1 MDKKESKIKMMNEGD
16 ITKVLFQ
23 LGIPVIIG
31 MLVTSLYNVVDA
43 MFVGGLGTS
52 QMGAVSIT
60 YPIGQLIIG
69 LGLTFG
75 SGSASY
81 ISRLLGEK
89 NNKQANRT
97 ASTAL
102 FTSIIVGLITI
113 TLTMCFLDK
122 VLVFLGATQ
131 TILPYA
137 KEFAIIY
144 IPGSILNVINVT
156 MNNISA
162 SEGATK
168 ISMTSMLI
176 GALLN
181 VILEPIFIY
190 TFQWGIKGSAIA
202 TVIAQGVTTL
212 LYVWYIFS
220 GKSNLHISIK
230 HFSMDKT
237 IYAQILKIGI
247 PTLLFQLLSSV
258 SMGLINTASSHYGD
272 SAVAAMGIVTRVLA
286 LGSYVIFGYA
296 KGFQPVA
303 GFSFGAKNYKRLKEA
318 IAVSLKWSTVFCA
331 VTEIIFL
338 VFSTQ
343 IIGLFSKDAS
353 VIAIGSSA
361 LKANSITFLL
371 FGFQYI
377 YTTLFLA
384 LGKAFKGTILSIAR
398 QGIFFIPVIL
408 LLPSILGLNGIIF
421 TQPIVDVMTTV
432 LTLIFAVDV
441 QRKIKKFSCDS
452 NPKGIQG

>member
-1 MDKKESKIKMMNEGD
+1 MNKNENKIKIMSEGN

-23 LGIPVIIG
+23 LGMPVIIG

-60 YPIGQLIIG
+60 YPIAQLIIG

-89 NNKQANRT
+89 NNKQADRT
-97 ASTAL
+97 ASIAL
-102 FTSIIVGLITI
+102 FTSIIVGVITI
-113 TLTMCFLDK
+113 AITMCFLDK
-122 VLVFLGATQ
+122 VLTFLGATQ

-137 KEFAIIY
+137 REFAIIY

-162 SEGATK
+162 SEGVTK
-168 ISMTSMLI
+168 ISMISMLM
-176 GALLN
+176 GAVLN
-181 VILEPIFIY
+181 VVLEPIFIY
-190 TFQWGIKGSAIA
+190 TFQLGIKGSAIA
-202 TVIAQGVTTL
+202 TIIAQGVTTI
-212 LYVWYIFS
+212 LYVWYISS

-230 HFSMDKT
+230 HFSIDKT

-247 PTLLFQLLSSV
+247 PTLLFQLLSSA
-258 SMGLINTASSHYGD
+258 SMGLTNTAASHYGD
-272 SAVAAMGIVTRVLA
+272 SVVAAMGIVTRVLA

-303 GFSFGAKNYKRLKEA
+303 GFSFGAKNYKRLGEA
-318 IAVSLKWSTVFCA
+318 ISVSLKWSTVFCA
-331 VTEIIFL
+331 ITEIIL
-338 VFSTQ
+338 LIFSRQ
-343 IIGLFSKDAS
+343 IIGIFSKDIS
-353 VIAIGSSA
+353 VIKIGSDA
-361 LKANSITFLL
+361 LRANSMTFIL

-398 QGIFFIPVIL
+398 QGVFFIPIIL
-408 LLPSILGLNGIIF
+408 ILPSILGINGIIF
-421 TQPIVDVMTTV
+421 TQPIVDVMTTI
-432 LTLIFAVDV
+432 LTVIFAVKV
-441 QRKIKKFSCDS
+441 QKKINYVRQEVSQKT
-452 NPKGIQG
+452 IQV

>member
-1 MDKKESKIKMMNEGD
+1 MNKKENKIKMMSEGN

-23 LGIPVIIG
+23 LGMPVIIG

-52 QMGAVSIT
+52 QMGAVSIA
-60 YPIGQLIIG
+60 YPIAQLIIG
-69 LGLTFG
+69 LGLAFG

-81 ISRLLGEK
+81 ISRLLGEQ
-89 NNKQANRT
+89 NNEQADRT
-97 ASTAL
+97 ASIAL

-113 TLTMCFLDK
+113 VITMCFLDK
-122 VLVFLGATQ
+122 VLISLGATQ

-137 KEFAIIY
+137 REFAIIY

-168 ISMTSMLI
+168 ISMTSMLV
-176 GALLN
+176 GAGLN
-181 VILEPIFIY
+181 VVLEPIFIY
-190 TFQWGIKGSAIA
+190 TFQLGIKGSAIA

-212 LYVWYIFS
+212 LYVWYISS

-230 HFSMDKT
+230 NFSMDKT

-247 PTLLFQLLSSV
+247 PTLFFQLLSSA
-258 SMGLINTASSHYGD
+258 SMGLTNTASSYYGD
-272 SAVAAMGIVTRVLA
+272 SAVAAMGVVTRVLA

-303 GFSFGAKNYKRLKEA
+303 GFNFGAKNYKRLKEA
-318 IAVSLKWSTVFCA
+318 ILVSLKWSTIFCA
-331 VTEIIFL
+331 VIEIIL
-338 VFSTQ
+338 LIFSKQ
-343 IIGLFSKDAS
+343 IIGLFSKDSS
-353 VIAIGSSA
+353 VIEIGSNA
-361 LKANSITFLL
+361 LRANSITFIL

-377 YTTLFLA
+377 YTTLFLS

-398 QGIFFIPVIL
+398 QCIFFIPVIL
-408 LLPSILGLNGIIF
+408 ILPSILGLNGIIF
-421 TQPIVDVMTTV
+421 TQPIVDVMTTI
-432 LTLIFAVDV
+432 LTVIFAVKL
-441 QRKIKKFSCDS
+441 QRKINYASQEPNQLKSQ
-452 NPKGIQG
+452 P

>member
-1 MDKKESKIKMMNEGD
+1 MNKKENKIKMIGEGD
-16 ITKVLFQ
+16 IKKVLFQ

-52 QMGAVSIT
+52 QMAAVSIT

-89 NNKQANRT
+89 NNKQADCT

-113 TLTMCFLDK
+113 ALTMCFLDK
-122 VLVFLGATQ
+122 VLTFLGATQ

-168 ISMTSMLI
+168 ISMTSMLM
-176 GALLN
+176 GAGLN

-212 LYVWYIFS
+212 LYVWYILS

-230 HFSMDKT
+230 HFSINKI
-237 IYAQILKIGI
+237 IYVQILKIGI
-247 PTLLFQLLSSV
+247 PTLLFQLLSSA
-258 SMGLINTASSHYGD
+258 SMGLTNTASSHYGD
-272 SAVAAMGIVTRVLA
+272 SAVAAMGVVARVLA

-303 GFSFGAKNYKRLKEA
+303 GFSFGARNYKRLREA
-318 IAVSLKWSTVFCA
+318 IVVSLKWSTVFCA
-331 VTEIIFL
+331 VTEIIFFI
-338 VFSTQ
+338 FSRQ

-353 VIAIGSSA
+353 VIAIGSNA
-361 LKANSITFLL
+361 LKANSITFIL

-408 LLPSILGLNGIIF
+408 ILPSILGLNGIIF
-421 TQPIVDVMTTV
+421 TQPIVDVMTTI
-432 LTLIFAVDV
+432 LTLIFAVKI
-441 QRKIKKFSCDS
+441 QRKIKYSSQES
-452 NPKGIQG
+452 NSKIIQG